1 MWFPA
6 KITPLVTS
14 LLIVVSCATDTNDVK
29 IIGGFPAELSS
40 TYHQVSIRRKSV
52 DLALFGSGH
61 ICGGS
66 LINDWTVLTAA
77 HCLVNQDDKRRVA
90 SFFRVV
96 GGGLDR
102 TVENQDKMVANVSK
116 VIIHEEY
123 NAKTF
128 ANDIGL
134 LILDKAIEDSH
145 PTLKT
150 IDLATKSPAP
160 GTACQTTGW
169 GTTQFGVPMAT
180 VELRAVNI
188 TVQTTESCNA
198 TYAGMILDG
207 MLCVGEIAG
216 GKDTCQGDS
225 GGPLVCNGSLAGVVS
240 FGDGCGSPNFVG
252 VYSDVVYFREWINK
266 HKSGGEKLVSAVFGL
281 VVAGALHMF
290 RAVREM

>member
-1 MWFPA
+1 M
-6 KITPLVTS
+6 TT
-14 LLIVVSCATDTNDVK
+14 LLIVVSFVFVAVTADTNDVK
-29 IIGGFPAELSS
+29 IIGGFPAKLDS

-66 LINDWTVLTAA
+66 LINDRTVLTAA
-77 HCLVNQDDKRRVA
+77 HCLVNEDDKRRVA

-102 TVENQDKMVANVSK
+102 TAENEQKVITNVSK
-116 VIIHEEY
+116 VIIHEQY
-123 NAKTF
+123 NATTF

-145 PTLKT
+145 PTFKT

-169 GTTQFGVPMAT
+169 GTTQFGVPMAP